1 VSYKTCLRC
10 HNPPRECQCEIYY
23 YKLLLCISV
32 SFPIAELL
40 VGKLLAHS
48 NLVLLDGLHALAHG
62 AFFYFA
68 YRVSR
73 EVAGEFL
80 TLFEETKRRQR
91 YAQFQATFLFTGMAL
106 FLFFQ
111 VFRDFTQPKEIHE
124 AFTVLGALIG
134 LAGAMLSLI
143 VLNVFKNTRETNLTY
158 DIVEIH
164 IHADIWTSIVPI
176 AAAIVIWTGKR
187 FGLAWVLYVD
197 PLLTAAIAIW
207 FMAKSIP
214 FLIPRQKS

>member
-1 VSYKTCLRC
+1 
-10 HNPPRECQCEIYY
+10 
-23 YKLLLCISV
+23 
-32 SFPIAELL
+32 
-40 VGKLLAHS
+40 
-48 NLVLLDGLHALAHG
+48 
-62 AFFYFA
+62 
-68 YRVSR
+68 
-73 EVAGEFL
+73 
-80 TLFEETKRRQR
+80 
-91 YAQFQATFLFTGMAL
+91 
-106 FLFFQ
+106 
-111 VFRDFTQPKEIHE
+111 
-124 AFTVLGALIG
+124 
-134 LAGAMLSLI
+134 MLSLI